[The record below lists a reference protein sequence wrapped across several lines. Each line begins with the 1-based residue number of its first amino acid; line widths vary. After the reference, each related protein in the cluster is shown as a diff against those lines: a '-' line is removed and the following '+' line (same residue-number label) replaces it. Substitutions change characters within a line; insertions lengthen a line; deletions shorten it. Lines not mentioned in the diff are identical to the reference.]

1 MRKGMRKDNTAFTY
15 ALAAMTWLKV
25 VPDKVLLR
33 AATPAAWQRVRKEA
47 QGALAPEHMAC
58 RLFGAAE
65 LAELAVRAIVSSLD
79 TCPGSSL
86 AMSSHVS
93 VPTQTFIQFPRNRS
107 GIRTRTLD
115 SPVPLLSS
123 CSPWQPTTNGSRLA
137 RA

>member
-65 LAELAVRAIVSSLD
+65 LAELDVRAIEKSGHMSRQ
-79 TCPGSSL
+79 L
-86 AMSSHVS
+86 AGDVIACARSRINVHS
-93 VPTQTFIQFPRNRS
+93 VPVQTVRHPRKDV
-107 GIRTRTLD
+107 GF
-115 SPVPLLSS
+115 S
-123 CSPWQPTTNGSRLA
+123 CASVKFVQPMATDHQR
-137 RA
+137 